1 MALLV
6 ALTTADAPLAH
17 PSANAVVN
25 TPVRWVPVPF
35 TYFYDRSKSIVRS
48 FIGHTVGGKTCQTP
62 QGSTGIPQ
70 SEAGF
75 ERRVAVL
82 LHCWV

>member
-48 FIGHTVGGKTCQTP
+48 FIGHTVGEEDLSNSSGFNRY
-62 QGSTGIPQ
+62 ST
-70 SEAGF
+70 E
-75 ERRVAVL
+75 
-82 LHCWV
+82 